1 MSHGGLIALEVPA
14 YRTSDGSGL
23 CSSWLSHS
31 ACFDVFGARRAA
43 VAAGWRV
50 GLVRFAFATAGLGI
64 RDVGIETNF
73 LTGEA
78 VFCWPV
84 REAACIVRRGRKPRR
99 VSEALRAVLYALLLG
114 HGPTNR
120 HGLDSSNSAVSQ
132 PHFDPARVVPPG
144 QDIADE
150 ARHGAPRGLVCLEHD
165 VDSCTRDDLLCRGYS
180 WHYALCRLLLLLLL
194 LPLPQSALP
203 LKPTRKIHMR
213 PMK

>member
-23 CSSWLSHS
+23 CSSCLSHS
-31 ACFDVFGARRAA
+31 ACFDIFGARRAA
-43 VAAGWRV
+43 IAAGRRV
-50 GLVRFAFATAGLGI
+50 ALVRFAFAIARLGM

-84 REAACIVRRGRKPRR
+84 REAAYIVRRGRKSRR
-99 VSEALRAVLYALLLG
+99 IGEAFLYALLRG
-114 HGPTNR
+114 HGRANR
-120 HGLDSSNSAVSQ
+120 HGLDSSNPAVSQ
-132 PHFDPARVVPPG
+132 PDFDPARVVPPG
-144 QDIADE
+144 QDIADD
-150 ARHGAPRGLVCLEHD
+150 ARHAAPRGLVCLEHD

-180 WHYALCRLLLLLLL
+180 WHYALCRLSLLLLLL

-203 LKPTRKIHMR
+203 FKPNEKDSHAADEA
-213 PMK
+213 